1 MPDKSLHAQPVSL
14 QGMLL
19 AIAGFACLSLG
30 DGMVKS
36 IAGQLP
42 GTEIAL
48 IRYSFGA
55 LGLGAAMLLA
65 RGPQGFVCPKPWL
78 QFARGLAV
86 AGATFSFFMGVQYMP
101 VANAN
106 AIQFTSPM
114 IAALLSAVL
123 LGERATRAVWVATA
137 MAFIGVLIVLR
148 PQVLAL
154 GWPALYPLA
163 AAFSM
168 ASLMI
173 ANRKAAGSAPLLEL
187 QFLIAAIATPILLVL
202 ALALNATGQ
211 APFLLQTPSV
221 DQLLRCAFV
230 AVTGTVSHWLIFMAT
245 QRASAA
251 LVSPMMY
258 VQLLVAITL
267 GLIFFHTVPTPMML
281 LGAAIIIAGGVYL
294 GIAQAR
300 PAKTGAHNGAD
311 AVITAL
317 SAGTPD

>member
-1 MPDKSLHAQPVSL
+1 MSDNSLHAQASPL

-19 AIAGFACLSLG
+19 AITGFACLSLG
-30 DGMVKS
+30 DGVVKS
-36 IAGQLP
+36 ISGLLP

-48 IRYSFGA
+48 IRYGFGA
-55 LGLGAAMLLA
+55 AGLALAVLLS
-65 RGPQGFVCPKPWL
+65 RGPRGFVCPKPLL
-78 QFARGLAV
+78 QIARGAAV

-123 LGERATRAVWVATA
+123 LGERATRAVWVATVL
-137 MAFIGVLIVLR
+137 AFVGVLIVLR

-154 GWPALYPLA
+154 GWPALYPLG

-187 QFLIAAIATPILLVL
+187 QFLVAVIAAPILLVV
-202 ALALNATGQ
+202 AVGLNATGLPQ
-211 APFLLQTPSV
+211 FALRMPSSILL
-221 DQLLRCAFV
+221 LKCAFV
-230 AVTGTVSHWLIFMAT
+230 AVTGTASHWLIFMAT

-267 GLIFFHTVPTPMML
+267 GLIFFHTVPTPMMIV
-281 LGAAIIIAGGVYL
+281 GAAIIIAGGLYL
-294 GIAQAR
+294 GLSQAR
-300 PAKTGAHNGAD
+300 PQVAPDDD
-311 AVITAL
+311 AVTAAF
-317 SAGTPD
+317 SSGTPD